1 MNSLYFYGKKTQEE
15 TFFMGNSITLYSNT
29 DHLSDQTRVD

>member
-1 MNSLYFYGKKTQEE
+1 MLYFFEKRIQEK
-15 TFFMGNSITLYSNT
+15 TFFVGNITLYSNT